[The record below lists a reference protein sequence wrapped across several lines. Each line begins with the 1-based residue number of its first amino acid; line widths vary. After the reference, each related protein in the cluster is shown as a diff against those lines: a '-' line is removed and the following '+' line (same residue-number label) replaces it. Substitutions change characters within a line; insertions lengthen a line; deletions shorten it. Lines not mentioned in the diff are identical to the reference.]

1 MPCIYKDQF
10 RFVFAAIYTYLIA
23 VAISAGVMLFFC
35 SLDKIYQ
42 QIMGG
47 LMLASSVLSII
58 CFISFRLL
66 YYKNIFLSVKLS
78 KISVRR

>member
-1 MPCIYKDQF
+1 
-10 RFVFAAIYTYLIA
+10 
-23 VAISAGVMLFFC
+23 
-35 SLDKIYQ
+35 
-42 QIMGG
+42 MGG

-78 KISVRR
+78 KSSVRR